1 MKKKAIEKIP
11 YMTLPKLSRKKDC
24 RYIGVTAFKNVAHER
39 HLFLEVY
46 RNSKSTM
53 DVPLVRIVLT
63 KKDFG
68 NYFPETDEWTR
79 QKIETDHYYNQGLL
93 WSEQEDRSI
102 SWEQAVK
109 RNILMSENDL
119 DRIKK
124 VCNVKIWQESKWWEY
139 IYEHED
145 NILCKARREAEH
157 RKYERRQQ
165 ALKEREEN
173 TPELPEQSILERMDE
188 RFFHHKHI
196 LFYKKKGKFAKIA
209 CTKCGGV
216 TDARWR
222 AGDSYES
229 QFQRWTDEPREGHF
243 GNCPMCGARGEYKCQ
258 GKVRSG
264 IGKSTHVFLGQKYK
278 ETGMVF
284 RYIEVSKEWRLE
296 EICGN
301 DGPEMYNAR
310 EVMFGVEIAR
320 GYFEEGKSL
329 QIDYHKR
336 DPYLGRD
343 FWDDCNLY
351 GMAKITVK
359 EAPILPETYAEMK
372 GTMFQYSALR
382 EFVEAAGDTNPI
394 DYMSRYVQTPQIE
407 MLTKLGLT
415 DVVKELVSCRYG
427 IVYSQYATRPDVF
440 LGINKYKV
448 KLLIKKKGNIKTL
461 KILQMERHLEQNWT
475 EEQIEELA
483 EIDAVQ
489 RDIEM
494 VLSVM
499 TLQKALNQIAKYAGC
514 EFGTGCSSEMA
525 RIKHTATTYFD
536 YLSMRAQLG
545 YNMSNTVYQRPR
557 NLEAAH
563 NKMMAEIDKKKV
575 DRRMREVAERY
586 PLIRKNYRKLRK
598 RYLFEDENFIIRP
611 ARSAEE
617 IVQEGRILHHCVG
630 GNNYLSKHNEQKSVI
645 LMLRFKE
652 KPEAPY
658 ITVEIEGERIVQW
671 YGAHDKKPDEK
682 NMKKWLDDYIV
693 RLKCGALAADVTVDR
708 MADQQILQP
717 AM

>member
-1 MKKKAIEKIP
+1 MKKKQIEKIP
-11 YMTLPKLSRKKDC
+11 YLTLPKTSRKKDVK
-24 RYIGVTAFKNVAHER
+24 YIGVTAFKNVAHER
-39 HLFLEVY
+39 HLFVEVY

-53 DVPLVRIVLT
+53 DIPLVRIVLT

-93 WSEQEDRSI
+93 WGKREDRSI
-102 SWEQAVK
+102 SWQQTVK

-119 DRIKK
+119 ERIKK
-124 VCNVKIWQESKWWEY
+124 VCNVKVYNESKWWEY

-145 NILCKARREAEH
+145 NIVCKARREAEH
-157 RKYERRQQ
+157 RKYERRRQ

-196 LFYKKKGKFAKIA
+196 LFYKKKGSFAKIA

-216 TDARWR
+216 TDARWK
-222 AGDSYES
+222 AGVSYES
-229 QFQRWTDEPREGHF
+229 QFERLTDEPREGHF
-243 GNCPMCGARGEYKCQ
+243 GNCPMCGALGKYKCQ
-258 GKVRSG
+258 GKVRSA
-264 IGKSTHVFLGQKYK
+264 IEKSTHVFLGQKYK

-284 RYIEVSKEWRLE
+284 RYIEVSKEWQLE
-296 EICGN
+296 QICGN
-301 DGPEMYNAR
+301 NEPEMFNAR
-310 EVMFGVEIAR
+310 EVMSSVEIAR
-320 GYFEEGKSL
+320 GYFEEGKKL
-329 QIDYHKR
+329 QIDYHKHS
-336 DPYLGRD
+336 PYTGQD

-351 GMAKITVK
+351 GQANISVK
-359 EAPILPETYAEMK
+359 QAPILPETYAEMK

-382 EFVEAAGDTNPI
+382 EFVAAAGDTNPI
-394 DYMSRYVQTPQIE
+394 DYMERYLHTPQIE
-407 MLTKLGLT
+407 MLTKLGMT

-440 LGINKYKV
+440 LGINKDKV
-448 KLLIKKKGNIKTL
+448 KLLIEKKGNVNIL
-461 KILQMERHLEQNWT
+461 KILQMERRLQQNWT
-475 EEQIEELA
+475 NQQIENLA

-489 RDIEM
+489 GDIERI
-494 VLSVM
+494 LSMM

-514 EFGTGCSSEMA
+514 EFGTGCSSAMA

-545 YNMSNTVYQRPR
+545 YNMSNTVYQKPR
-557 NLEAAH
+557 NLEVAH
-563 NKMMAEIDKKKV
+563 NKMMAEIDKKQV
-575 DRRMREVAERY
+575 DKRMLEVAERY

-598 RYLFEDENFIIRP
+598 RYFFEDENFIIRP

-630 GNNYLSKHNEQKSVI
+630 GDTYLKKHNEQKSII
-645 LMLRFKE
+645 LFLRFKE
-652 KPEAPY
+652 EQETPY

-671 YGAHDKKPDEK
+671 YGAHDKKPDEDR
-682 NMKKWLDDYIV
+682 MQKWLNQYIT
-693 RLKCGALAADVTVDR
+693 RLKCQGTQNIEDADLIREVG
-708 MADQQILQP
+708 
-717 AM
+717 

>member
-1 MKKKAIEKIP
+1 MKKKQIEKIP
-11 YMTLPKLSRKKDC
+11 YLTLKKTSRKKDVK
-24 RYIGVTAFKNVAHER
+24 YIGVTAFKNVAHER

-46 RNSKSTM
+46 RNSKNTM
-53 DVPLVRIVLT
+53 DVPLVRVVLT

-68 NYFPETDEWTR
+68 NYFPETAEWTR
-79 QKIETDHYYNQGLL
+79 QKIETDHYYNKGLL
-93 WSEQEDRSI
+93 WGEQEDRSI

-124 VCNVKIWQESKWWEY
+124 VCGGKIWQESQWWEY
-139 IYEHED
+139 IYQHEG
-145 NILCKARREAEH
+145 NIVIKARREAES

-173 TPELPEQSILERMDE
+173 TPELPEQSILSRMDE

-196 LFYKKKGKFAKIA
+196 LFYKKKGSFAKIA

-216 TDARWR
+216 MDARWK
-222 AGDSYES
+222 AGVSYES
-229 QFQRWTDEPREGHF
+229 QFQKWTEEPREGHF

-264 IGKSTHVFLGQKYK
+264 IEKSTHVFLGQKYK

-284 RYIEVSKEWRLE
+284 RYIEVSKEWQLE

-301 DGPEMYNAR
+301 DGPEMYNAS
-310 EVMFGVEIAR
+310 EVMSGVEIAR
-320 GYFEEGKSL
+320 GYFEEGKPL
-329 QIDYHKR
+329 QIDYHKHN
-336 DPYLGRD
+336 PYSGQD

-351 GMAKITVK
+351 GMSNIRV
-359 EAPILPETYAEMK
+359 EAARILPETYSEMR

-394 DYMSRYVQTPQIE
+394 DYMERYSHTPQIE

-415 DVVKELVSCRYG
+415 GVVKELVSCRYG
-427 IVYSQYATRPDVF
+427 IVYQQHATRPDDF
-440 LGINKYKV
+440 LGIRKDKV
-448 KLLIKKKGNIKTL
+448 KLLIRHEGDVKIL
-461 KILQMERHLEQNWT
+461 KILQMERRLGQNWT
-475 EEQIEELA
+475 EEQIEDLA
-483 EIDAVQ
+483 EINAMQ

-494 VLSVM
+494 VLRVM
-499 TLQKALNQIAKYAGC
+499 TLQKALNQITKYAGC
-514 EFGTGCSSEMA
+514 EFHTGCSSAME

-557 NLEAAH
+557 NLEDAH
-563 NKMMAEIDKKKV
+563 NRMMDEIDKEKTEK
-575 DRRMREVAERY
+575 RMQEVAEKF

-598 RYLFEDENFIIRP
+598 KYFFEDENFIIRP

-617 IVQEGRILHHCVG
+617 IVKEGRILHHCVG
-630 GNNYLSKHNEQKSVI
+630 GDHYLKKHNEQKSII
-645 LMLRFKE
+645 LFLRFKE
-652 KPEAPY
+652 EQETPY
-658 ITVEIEGERIVQW
+658 ITVEIEGEHILQW
-671 YGAHDKKPDEK
+671 YGANDKKPDEK
-682 NMKKWLDDYIV
+682 NMQKWLDAYV
-693 RLKCGALAADVTVDR
+693 TRMKCNRLGVAERTEEEVMQQMLA
-708 MADQQILQP
+708 
-717 AM
+717 

>member
-1 MKKKAIEKIP
+1 MKKKQIEKIP
-11 YMTLPKLSRKKDC
+11 YLTLPKTSRKKDVK
-24 RYIGVTAFKNVAHER
+24 YIGVTAFKNVAHER
-39 HLFLEVY
+39 HLFVEVY

-53 DVPLVRIVLT
+53 DIPLVRIVLT

-93 WSEQEDRSI
+93 WGEREDRSI
-102 SWEQAVK
+102 SWQQTVK

-119 DRIKK
+119 ERIKK
-124 VCNVKIWQESKWWEY
+124 VCNVKVYNESKWWEY

-145 NILCKARREAEH
+145 NIVCKARREAEH
-157 RKYERRQQ
+157 RKYERRRQ

-196 LFYKKKGKFAKIA
+196 LFYKKKGSFAKIA

-216 TDARWR
+216 TDARWK
-222 AGDSYES
+222 AGVSYES
-229 QFQRWTDEPREGHF
+229 QFERLTDEPREGHF
-243 GNCPMCGARGEYKCQ
+243 GNCPMCGALGEYKCQ
-258 GKVRSG
+258 GKVRSA
-264 IGKSTHVFLGQKYK
+264 IEKSTHVFLGQKYK

-284 RYIEVSKEWRLE
+284 RYIEVSKEWQLE
-296 EICGN
+296 QICGN
-301 DGPEMYNAR
+301 DEPEMFNAR
-310 EVMFGVEIAR
+310 EVMSSVEIAR
-320 GYFEEGKSL
+320 GYFEEGKKL
-329 QIDYHKR
+329 QIDYHKHS
-336 DPYLGRD
+336 PYTGQN

-351 GMAKITVK
+351 GQANISVK
-359 EAPILPETYAEMK
+359 QAPILPETYAEMK
-372 GTMFQYSALR
+372 GTIFQYSALR
-382 EFVEAAGDTNPI
+382 EFVAAAGDTNPI
-394 DYMSRYVQTPQIE
+394 DYMERYLHTPQIE
-407 MLTKLGLT
+407 MLTKLGMT

-440 LGINKYKV
+440 LGINKDKV
-448 KLLIKKKGNIKTL
+448 KLLIEKKGNVNIL
-461 KILQMERHLEQNWT
+461 KILQMERRLQQNWT
-475 EEQIEELA
+475 NQQIENLA

-489 RDIEM
+489 GDIERI
-494 VLSVM
+494 LSMM

-514 EFGTGCSSEMA
+514 EFGTGCSSAMA

-545 YNMSNTVYQRPR
+545 YNMSNTVYQKPR
-557 NLEAAH
+557 NLEVAH
-563 NKMMAEIDKKKV
+563 NKMMAEIDKKQV
-575 DRRMREVAERY
+575 DRRMLEVAETY

-598 RYLFEDENFIIRP
+598 RYFFEDENFIIRP

-630 GNNYLSKHNEQKSVI
+630 GDSYLKKHNEQKSII
-645 LMLRFKE
+645 LFLRFKE
-652 KPEAPY
+652 EQETPY

-671 YGAHDKKPDEK
+671 YGAHDKKPDEDR
-682 NMKKWLDDYIV
+682 MQKWLNQYIT
-693 RLKCGALAADVTVDR
+693 RLKCQGTQNIEDADLIREVG
-708 MADQQILQP
+708 
-717 AM
+717 

>member
-1 MKKKAIEKIP
+1 MKKKQIEKIP
-11 YMTLPKLSRKKDC
+11 YLTLQKTSRKKDVK
-24 RYIGVTAFKNVAHER
+24 YIGVTAFKNVAHER
-39 HLFLEVY
+39 HLFVEVY
-46 RNSKSTM
+46 RNSKNTM
-53 DVPLVRIVLT
+53 DIPLVRIVLT

-93 WSEQEDRSI
+93 WSEQEDRII
-102 SWEQAVK
+102 SWQQAVK

-124 VCNVKIWQESKWWEY
+124 VCDVKIWQESKWWEY
-139 IYEHED
+139 IYQHED
-145 NILCKARREAEH
+145 NIVIKARREVEN
-157 RKYERRQQ
+157 RKYERRRQ

-173 TPELPEQSILERMDE
+173 TPELPEQSILSRMDE
-188 RFFHHKHI
+188 RFFHYKHI
-196 LFYKKKGKFAKIA
+196 LFYKKKGSFAKIA

-222 AGDSYES
+222 AGVSYDS
-229 QFQRWTDEPREGHF
+229 QFQRWTDEPREGDF
-243 GNCPMCGARGEYKCQ
+243 GTCPMCGARGEYKCQ

-284 RYIEVSKEWRLE
+284 RYIEVSKEWQLE

-310 EVMFGVEIAR
+310 EVMSGVEMAR
-320 GYFEEGKSL
+320 GYFEEGKKL
-329 QIDYHKR
+329 QIDYHKNN
-336 DPYLGRD
+336 PYTGQD

-351 GMAKITVK
+351 GMANISVK
-359 EAPILPETYAEMK
+359 QAPILPETYAEMK

-382 EFVEAAGDTNPI
+382 EFVAAAGDTNPI
-394 DYMSRYVQTPQIE
+394 DYMERYSQTPQIE
-407 MLTKLGLT
+407 MLTKLGMT

-440 LGINKYKV
+440 LGINKDKV
-448 KLLIKKKGNIKTL
+448 KLLIDKKGNIKTL
-461 KILQMERHLEQNWT
+461 KILQMERHIEQNWT

-483 EIDAVQ
+483 EIDATQ

-514 EFGTGCSSEMA
+514 EFGTGCSSAVA

-545 YNMSNTVYQRPR
+545 YDMSNTVYQRPR
-557 NLEAAH
+557 NLEVAH
-563 NKMMAEIDKKKV
+563 NKMVAEIDKKQV
-575 DRRMREVAERY
+575 DRRMLEVAERY

-598 RYLFEDENFIIRP
+598 RYFFEDENFIIRP

-630 GNNYLSKHNEQKSVI
+630 GDNYLKKHNEQKSII
-645 LMLRFKE
+645 LFLRFKE
-652 KPEAPY
+652 EQETPY

-671 YGAHDKKPDEK
+671 YGAHDKKPDEQ
-682 NMKKWLDDYIV
+682 NMQKWLNAYV
-693 RLKCGALAADVTVDR
+693 TRLKCNRLGVAERPEEEV
-708 MADQQILQP
+708 M
-717 AM
+717 

>member
-1 MKKKAIEKIP
+1 MKKKQIEKIP
-11 YMTLPKLSRKKDC
+11 YLTLPKTSRKKDVK
-24 RYIGVTAFKNVAHER
+24 YIGVTAFKNVAHER
-39 HLFLEVY
+39 HLFVEVY

-53 DVPLVRIVLT
+53 DIPLVRIVLT

-93 WSEQEDRSI
+93 WSEQEDRII
-102 SWEQAVK
+102 SWKQAVK
-109 RNILMSENDL
+109 RNILMSENDI

-124 VCNVKIWQESKWWEY
+124 VCDVKIWQESKWWEY
-139 IYEHED
+139 IYQHED
-145 NILCKARREAEH
+145 NIVIKARREAEN
-157 RKYERRQQ
+157 RKYERRRQ

-173 TPELPEQSILERMDE
+173 TPELPEQSILSRMDE

-196 LFYKKKGKFAKIA
+196 LFYKKKGSFARIA

-222 AGDSYES
+222 AGVSYDS
-229 QFQRWTDEPREGHF
+229 QFQRWTDEPREGDF
-243 GNCPMCGARGEYKCQ
+243 GTCPMCGARGEYKCQ

-284 RYIEVSKEWRLE
+284 RYIEVSKEWQLE

-310 EVMFGVEIAR
+310 EVMSGVEIAR
-320 GYFEEGKSL
+320 GYFEEGKKL
-329 QIDYHKR
+329 QIDYHKHN
-336 DPYLGRD
+336 PYTGQD

-351 GMAKITVK
+351 GLSNISVK
-359 EAPILPETYAEMK
+359 AAPILPETYAEMK

-382 EFVEAAGDTNPI
+382 EFIAAAGDTNPI
-394 DYMSRYVQTPQIE
+394 DYMERYSQTPQIE
-407 MLTKLGLT
+407 MLTKFGLT

-440 LGINKYKV
+440 LGINKDKV
-448 KLLIKKKGNIKTL
+448 KLLIEKKGNIKTL
-461 KILQMERHLEQNWT
+461 EILQMERHLEQNWT

-483 EIDAVQ
+483 EIDATQ

-514 EFGTGCSSEMA
+514 EFGTGCSSAVA

-545 YNMSNTVYQRPR
+545 YDMSNTVYQRPR
-557 NLEAAH
+557 NLEVAH
-563 NKMMAEIDKKKV
+563 NKMVAEIDKKQV
-575 DRRMREVAERY
+575 DRRMLEVAERY

-598 RYLFEDENFIIRP
+598 RYFFEDENFMIRP

-630 GNNYLSKHNEQKSVI
+630 GDNYLKKHNEQKSII
-645 LMLRFKE
+645 LFLRFKE
-652 KPEAPY
+652 EQETPY

-671 YGAHDKKPDEK
+671 YGAHDKKPDEQ
-682 NMKKWLDDYIV
+682 NMQKWLNAYV
-693 RLKCGALAADVTVDR
+693 TRLKCNRLGVAERTEEEVMQQMLAYA
-708 MADQQILQP
+708 
-717 AM
+717 

>member
-1 MKKKAIEKIP
+1 MKKKQIEKIP
-11 YMTLPKLSRKKDC
+11 YLTLPKTSRKKDVK
-24 RYIGVTAFKNVAHER
+24 YIGVTAFKNVAHER
-39 HLFLEVY
+39 HLFVEVY

-53 DVPLVRIVLT
+53 DIPLVRIVLT

-102 SWEQAVK
+102 SWQQAVK

-124 VCNVKIWQESKWWEY
+124 VCDVKIWQESKWWEY
-139 IYEHED
+139 IYQHED
-145 NILCKARREAEH
+145 NIVIKARREAEN
-157 RKYERRQQ
+157 RKYERRRQ

-173 TPELPEQSILERMDE
+173 TPELPEQSILSRMDE

-196 LFYKKKGKFAKIA
+196 LFYKKKGSFAKIA

-222 AGDSYES
+222 AGVSYDS
-229 QFQRWTDEPREGHF
+229 QFQRWTDEPREGDF
-243 GNCPMCGARGEYKCQ
+243 GTCPMCGARGEYKCQ

-284 RYIEVSKEWRLE
+284 RYIEVSKEWQLE

-310 EVMFGVEIAR
+310 EVMSGVEIAR
-320 GYFEEGKSL
+320 GYFEEGKKL
-329 QIDYHKR
+329 QIDYHKNNL
-336 DPYLGRD
+336 YTGQD

-351 GMAKITVK
+351 GMANISVK
-359 EAPILPETYAEMK
+359 QAPILPETYAEMK

-382 EFVEAAGDTNPI
+382 EFVAAAGDTNPI
-394 DYMSRYVQTPQIE
+394 DYMERYSQTPQIE
-407 MLTKLGLT
+407 MLTKLGMT

-427 IVYSQYATRPDVF
+427 IVYSQYAIRPDVF
-440 LGINKYKV
+440 LGINKDKV
-448 KLLIKKKGNIKTL
+448 KLLIEKKGNIKTL

-483 EIDAVQ
+483 EIDATQ

-514 EFGTGCSSEMA
+514 EFGTGCSSAVA

-545 YNMSNTVYQRPR
+545 YDMSNTVYQRPR
-557 NLEAAH
+557 NLEVAH
-563 NKMMAEIDKKKV
+563 NKMVAEIDKKQV
-575 DRRMREVAERY
+575 DRRMLEVAERY

-598 RYLFEDENFIIRP
+598 RYFFEDENFIIRP

-630 GNNYLSKHNEQKSVI
+630 GDNYLKKHNEQKSII
-645 LMLRFKE
+645 LFLRLKE
-652 KPEAPY
+652 EQETPY

-671 YGAHDKKPDEK
+671 YGAHDKKPDEQ
-682 NMKKWLDDYIV
+682 NMQKWLNAYV
-693 RLKCGALAADVTVDR
+693 TRLKCNRLGVAERPEEEVMQRMLAYA
-708 MADQQILQP
+708 
-717 AM
+717 

>member
-1 MKKKAIEKIP
+1 MKKKQIEKIP
-11 YMTLPKLSRKKDC
+11 YLTLPKTSRKKDVK
-24 RYIGVTAFKNVAHER
+24 YIGVTAFKNVAHER
-39 HLFLEVY
+39 HLFVEVY

-53 DVPLVRIVLT
+53 DIPLVRIVLT

-93 WSEQEDRSI
+93 WGKREDRSI
-102 SWEQAVK
+102 SWQQTVK

-124 VCNVKIWQESKWWEY
+124 VCNVKVYNESEWWEY

-145 NILCKARREAEH
+145 NIVCKARREAEN
-157 RKYERRQQ
+157 RKYERRRQ

-196 LFYKKKGKFAKIA
+196 LFYKKKGSFAKIA

-216 TDARWR
+216 TDARWK
-222 AGDSYES
+222 AGVSYES
-229 QFQRWTDEPREGHF
+229 QFERLTDEPREGHF
-243 GNCPMCGARGEYKCQ
+243 GSCPMCGALGKYKCQ
-258 GKVRSG
+258 GKVRSA
-264 IGKSTHVFLGQKYK
+264 IEKSTHVFLGQKYK

-284 RYIEVSKEWRLE
+284 RYIEVSKEWQLE
-296 EICGN
+296 QICGN
-301 DGPEMYNAR
+301 DEPEMFNAR
-310 EVMFGVEIAR
+310 EVMSSVEIAR
-320 GYFEEGKSL
+320 GYFEEGKKL
-329 QIDYHKR
+329 QIDYHKHS
-336 DPYLGRD
+336 PYTGQD

-351 GMAKITVK
+351 GQANISVK
-359 EAPILPETYAEMK
+359 QAPILPETYAEMK

-382 EFVEAAGDTNPI
+382 EFVAAAGDTNPI
-394 DYMSRYVQTPQIE
+394 DYMERYLHMPQIE
-407 MLTKLGLT
+407 MLTKLGMT
-415 DVVKELVSCRYG
+415 DVVKELVSYRYG

-440 LGINKYKV
+440 LGINKDKV
-448 KLLIKKKGNIKTL
+448 KLLIEKNGNINIL
-461 KILQMERHLEQNWT
+461 KILQMERRLQQNWT
-475 EEQIEELA
+475 NQQIENLA

-489 RDIEM
+489 GDIERI
-494 VLSVM
+494 LSMM

-514 EFGTGCSSEMA
+514 EFGTGCSSAMA

-545 YNMSNTVYQRPR
+545 YNMSNTVYQKPR
-557 NLEAAH
+557 NLEVAH
-563 NKMMAEIDKKKV
+563 NKMMAEIDKKQV
-575 DRRMREVAERY
+575 DRRMLEVAETY

-598 RYLFEDENFIIRP
+598 RYFFEDENFIIRP

-630 GNNYLSKHNEQKSVI
+630 GDSYLKKHNEQKSII
-645 LMLRFKE
+645 LFLRFKE
-652 KPEAPY
+652 EQETPY

-671 YGAHDKKPDEK
+671 YGAHDKKPDEDR
-682 NMKKWLDDYIV
+682 MQKWLDQYIT
-693 RLKCGALAADVTVDR
+693 RLKCQGTQNIEDADLIREVG
-708 MADQQILQP
+708 
-717 AM
+717 

>member
-1 MKKKAIEKIP
+1 MKKKQIEKIP
-11 YMTLPKLSRKKDC
+11 YLTLQKTSRKKDVK
-24 RYIGVTAFKNVAHER
+24 YIGVTAFKNVAHER
-39 HLFLEVY
+39 HLFVEVY
-46 RNSKSTM
+46 RNSKNTM
-53 DVPLVRIVLT
+53 DIPLVRIVLT

-102 SWEQAVK
+102 SWQQAVK

-124 VCNVKIWQESKWWEY
+124 VCDVKIWQESKWWEY
-139 IYEHED
+139 IYQHED
-145 NILCKARREAEH
+145 NIVIKARREAEN
-157 RKYERRQQ
+157 RKYERRRQ

-173 TPELPEQSILERMDE
+173 TPELPEQSILSRMDE

-196 LFYKKKGKFAKIA
+196 LFYKKKGSFAKIA

-222 AGDSYES
+222 AGVSYDS
-229 QFQRWTDEPREGHF
+229 QFQRWTDEPREGDF
-243 GNCPMCGARGEYKCQ
+243 GTCPMCGARGEYKCQ

-284 RYIEVSKEWRLE
+284 RYIEVSKEWQLE

-310 EVMFGVEIAR
+310 EVMSGVEIAR
-320 GYFEEGKSL
+320 GYFEEGKKL
-329 QIDYHKR
+329 QIDYHKNN
-336 DPYLGRD
+336 PYTGQD

-351 GMAKITVK
+351 GMANISVK
-359 EAPILPETYAEMK
+359 QAPILPETYAEMK

-382 EFVEAAGDTNPI
+382 EFVAAAGDTNPI
-394 DYMSRYVQTPQIE
+394 DYMERYSQTPQIE
-407 MLTKLGLT
+407 MLTKLGMT

-440 LGINKYKV
+440 LGINKDKV
-448 KLLIKKKGNIKTL
+448 KLLIEKKGNIKTL

-483 EIDAVQ
+483 EIDATQ

-514 EFGTGCSSEMA
+514 EFGTGCSSAVA

-545 YNMSNTVYQRPR
+545 YDMSNTVYQRPR
-557 NLEAAH
+557 NLEVAH
-563 NKMMAEIDKKKV
+563 NKMVAEIDKKQV
-575 DRRMREVAERY
+575 DRRMLEVAERY

-598 RYLFEDENFIIRP
+598 RYFFEDENFIIRP

-630 GNNYLSKHNEQKSVI
+630 GDNYLKKHNEQKSII
-645 LMLRFKE
+645 LFLRFKE
-652 KPEAPY
+652 EQETPY

-671 YGAHDKKPDEK
+671 YGAHDKKPDER
-682 NMKKWLDDYIV
+682 NMQKWLNAYV
-693 RLKCGALAADVTVDR
+693 TRLKCNRLGVADRTEEEVMQRMLAYA
-708 MADQQILQP
+708 
-717 AM
+717 

>member
-1 MKKKAIEKIP
+1 MKKKQIEKIP
-11 YMTLPKLSRKKDC
+11 YLTLPKTSRKKDVK
-24 RYIGVTAFKNVAHER
+24 YIGVTAFKNVAHER
-39 HLFLEVY
+39 HLFVEVY

-53 DVPLVRIVLT
+53 DIPLVRVVLT

-93 WSEQEDRSI
+93 WGEREDRSI
-102 SWEQAVK
+102 SWQQTVK

-124 VCNVKIWQESKWWEY
+124 VCNVKVYNESKWWEY

-145 NILCKARREAEH
+145 NIVCKARREAEH
-157 RKYERRQQ
+157 RKYERRRQ

-196 LFYKKKGKFAKIA
+196 LFYKKKGSFAKIA

-216 TDARWR
+216 TDARWK
-222 AGDSYES
+222 AGVSYES
-229 QFQRWTDEPREGHF
+229 QFERLTDEPREGHF
-243 GNCPMCGARGEYKCQ
+243 GSCPMCGALGEYKCQ
-258 GKVRSG
+258 GKVRSA
-264 IGKSTHVFLGQKYK
+264 IEKSTHVFLGQKYK

-284 RYIEVSKEWRLE
+284 RYIEVSKEWQLE
-296 EICGN
+296 QICGN
-301 DGPEMYNAR
+301 DEPEMFNAR
-310 EVMFGVEIAR
+310 EVMSSVEIAR
-320 GYFEEGKSL
+320 GYFEEGKKL
-329 QIDYHKR
+329 QIDYHKHS
-336 DPYLGRD
+336 PYTGQD

-351 GMAKITVK
+351 GQANISVK
-359 EAPILPETYAEMK
+359 QAPILPETYAEMK

-382 EFVEAAGDTNPI
+382 EFVAAAGDTNPI
-394 DYMSRYVQTPQIE
+394 DYMKRYLHTPQIE
-407 MLTKLGLT
+407 MLTKLGMT

-440 LGINKYKV
+440 LGINKDKV
-448 KLLIKKKGNIKTL
+448 KLLIEKKGNVKIL
-461 KILQMERHLEQNWT
+461 KILQMERRLQQNWT
-475 EEQIEELA
+475 NQQIENLA

-489 RDIEM
+489 GDIERI
-494 VLSVM
+494 LSMM

-514 EFGTGCSSEMA
+514 EFGTGCSSAMA

-545 YNMSNTVYQRPR
+545 YNMSNTVYQKPR
-557 NLEAAH
+557 NLEVAH
-563 NKMMAEIDKKKV
+563 NKMMAEIDKKQV
-575 DRRMREVAERY
+575 DRRMLEVAETY

-598 RYLFEDENFIIRP
+598 RYFFEDENFIIRP

-630 GNNYLSKHNEQKSVI
+630 GDTYLKKHNEQKSII
-645 LMLRFKE
+645 LFLRFKE
-652 KPEAPY
+652 EQETPY

-671 YGAHDKKPDEK
+671 YGAHDKKPDEDR
-682 NMKKWLDDYIV
+682 MQQWLNQYIT
-693 RLKCGALAADVTVDR
+693 RLKCQGTQNIEDADLIREVG
-708 MADQQILQP
+708 
-717 AM
+717 

>member
-1 MKKKAIEKIP
+1 MKKKQIEKIP
-11 YMTLPKLSRKKDC
+11 YLTLPKTSRKKDVK
-24 RYIGVTAFKNVAHER
+24 YIGVTAFKNVAHER
-39 HLFLEVY
+39 HLFVEVY

-53 DVPLVRIVLT
+53 NIPLVRVVLT

-93 WSEQEDRSI
+93 WGEREDRSI
-102 SWEQAVK
+102 SWQQTVK

-124 VCNVKIWQESKWWEY
+124 VCNVKVYNESKWWEY

-145 NILCKARREAEH
+145 NIVCKARSEAEH
-157 RKYERRQQ
+157 RKYERRRQ

-196 LFYKKKGKFAKIA
+196 LFYKKKGSFAKIA

-216 TDARWR
+216 TDARWK
-222 AGDSYES
+222 AGVSYES
-229 QFQRWTDEPREGHF
+229 QFERLTDEPREGHF
-243 GNCPMCGARGEYKCQ
+243 GNCPMCGALGEYKCQ
-258 GKVRSG
+258 GKVRSA
-264 IGKSTHVFLGQKYK
+264 IEKSTHVFLGQKYK

-284 RYIEVSKEWRLE
+284 RYIEVSKEWQLE
-296 EICGN
+296 QICGN

-310 EVMFGVEIAR
+310 EVMSSVEIAR
-320 GYFEEGKSL
+320 GYFEEGKKL
-329 QIDYHKR
+329 QIDYHKHS
-336 DPYLGRD
+336 PYSGQD

-351 GMAKITVK
+351 GQANISVK
-359 EAPILPETYAEMK
+359 QAPILPETYAEMK

-382 EFVEAAGDTNPI
+382 EFVAAAGDTNPI
-394 DYMSRYVQTPQIE
+394 DYMERYLHTPQIE
-407 MLTKLGLT
+407 MLTKLGMT

-440 LGINKYKV
+440 LGINKDKV
-448 KLLIKKKGNIKTL
+448 KLLIEKKGNVNIL
-461 KILQMERHLEQNWT
+461 KILQMERRLQQNWT
-475 EEQIEELA
+475 NQQIENLA

-489 RDIEM
+489 GDIERI
-494 VLSVM
+494 LSIM

-514 EFGTGCSSEMA
+514 EFGTGCSSAMA

-536 YLSMRAQLG
+536 YLSMRVQLG
-545 YNMSNTVYQRPR
+545 YNMSNTVYQKPR
-557 NLEAAH
+557 NLEVAH
-563 NKMMAEIDKKKV
+563 NKMMAEIDKKQV
-575 DRRMREVAERY
+575 DRRMLEVAERY

-598 RYLFEDENFIIRP
+598 RYFFEDENFIIRP

-630 GNNYLSKHNEQKSVI
+630 GDSYLKKHNEQKSII
-645 LMLRFKE
+645 LFLRFKE
-652 KPEAPY
+652 EQETPY

-671 YGAHDKKPDEK
+671 YGAHDKKPDEDR
-682 NMKKWLDDYIV
+682 MQKWLNQYIT
-693 RLKCGALAADVTVDR
+693 RLKCQGTQNIEDADLMREVG
-708 MADQQILQP
+708 
-717 AM
+717 

>member
-1 MKKKAIEKIP
+1 MKKKQIEKIP
-11 YMTLPKLSRKKDC
+11 YLTLPKTSRKKDVK
-24 RYIGVTAFKNVAHER
+24 YIGVTAFKNVAHER
-39 HLFLEVY
+39 HLFVEVY

-53 DVPLVRIVLT
+53 DIPLVRIVLT

-93 WSEQEDRSI
+93 WGKREDRSI
-102 SWEQAVK
+102 SWQQTVK

-124 VCNVKIWQESKWWEY
+124 VCNVKVYNESKWWEY

-145 NILCKARREAEH
+145 NIVCKARREAEN
-157 RKYERRQQ
+157 RKYERRRQ

-196 LFYKKKGKFAKIA
+196 LFYKKKGSFAKIA

-216 TDARWR
+216 TDARWK
-222 AGDSYES
+222 AGVSYES
-229 QFQRWTDEPREGHF
+229 QFERLTDEPREGHF
-243 GNCPMCGARGEYKCQ
+243 GNCPMCGALGKYKCQ
-258 GKVRSG
+258 GKVRSA
-264 IGKSTHVFLGQKYK
+264 IEKSTHVFLGQKYK

-284 RYIEVSKEWRLE
+284 RYIEVSKEWQLE
-296 EICGN
+296 QICGN
-301 DGPEMYNAR
+301 DEPEMFNAR
-310 EVMFGVEIAR
+310 EVMSSVEIAR
-320 GYFEEGKSL
+320 GYFEEGKKL
-329 QIDYHKR
+329 QIDYHKHS
-336 DPYLGRD
+336 PYTGQD

-351 GMAKITVK
+351 GQANISVK
-359 EAPILPETYAEMK
+359 QAPILPETYAEMK

-382 EFVEAAGDTNPI
+382 EFVAAAGDTNPI
-394 DYMSRYVQTPQIE
+394 DYMERYLHTPQIE
-407 MLTKLGLT
+407 MLTKLGMT

-440 LGINKYKV
+440 LGINKDKV
-448 KLLIKKKGNIKTL
+448 KLLIEKKGNVNIL
-461 KILQMERHLEQNWT
+461 KILQMERRLQQNWT
-475 EEQIEELA
+475 NQQIENLA
-483 EIDAVQ
+483 EIDAVKG
-489 RDIEM
+489 DIERI
-494 VLSVM
+494 LSMM

-514 EFGTGCSSEMA
+514 EFGTGCSSAMA

-545 YNMSNTVYQRPR
+545 YNMSNTVYQKPR
-557 NLEAAH
+557 NLEVAH
-563 NKMMAEIDKKKV
+563 NKMMAEIDKKQV
-575 DRRMREVAERY
+575 DKRMLEVAERY

-598 RYLFEDENFIIRP
+598 RYFFEDENFIIRP

-630 GNNYLSKHNEQKSVI
+630 GDTYLKKHNEQKSII
-645 LMLRFKE
+645 LFLRFKE
-652 KPEAPY
+652 EQETPY

-671 YGAHDKKPDEK
+671 YGAHDKKPDEDR
-682 NMKKWLDDYIV
+682 MQKWLNQYIT
-693 RLKCGALAADVTVDR
+693 RLKCQGTQNIEDADLIREVG
-708 MADQQILQP
+708 
-717 AM
+717 

>member
-1 MKKKAIEKIP
+1 MKKKQIEKIP
-11 YMTLPKLSRKKDC
+11 YLTLPKTSRKKDVK
-24 RYIGVTAFKNVAHER
+24 YIGVTAFKNVAHER

-124 VCNVKIWQESKWWEY
+124 VCDVKIWQESKWWEY

-145 NILCKARREAEH
+145 NIVIKARREAEN
-157 RKYERRQQ
+157 RKYERRRQ

-173 TPELPEQSILERMDE
+173 TPELPEQSILSRMDE

-196 LFYKKKGKFAKIA
+196 LFYKKKGSFAKIA

-222 AGDSYES
+222 AGASYES

-264 IGKSTHVFLGQKYK
+264 IEKSTHVFLGQKYK

-284 RYIEVSKEWRLE
+284 RYIEVSKEWQLE

-301 DGPEMYNAR
+301 DGPETYNAR
-310 EVMFGVEIAR
+310 EVMSGVEIAR
-320 GYFEEGKSL
+320 GYFEEGKKL
-329 QIDYHKR
+329 QIDYHKHN
-336 DPYLGRD
+336 PYSGQD

-351 GMAKITVK
+351 GLSNISVK
-359 EAPILPETYAEMK
+359 AAPILPETYAEMK

-382 EFVEAAGDTNPI
+382 EFIAAAGDTNPI
-394 DYMSRYVQTPQIE
+394 DYMERYSQTPQIE

-440 LGINKYKV
+440 LGINKDKV
-448 KLLIKKKGNIKTL
+448 KLLIEKKGNIKTL
-461 KILQMERHLEQNWT
+461 KILQMEKHLGQNWT
-475 EEQIEELA
+475 EEQIENLT

-514 EFGTGCSSEMA
+514 EFGTGCSSAMA

-545 YNMSNTVYQRPR
+545 YNMSNTVYQKPR
-557 NLEAAH
+557 NLEVAH
-563 NKMMAEIDKKKV
+563 NKMMAEIDKKQV
-575 DRRMREVAERY
+575 DRRMLEVAEKY
-586 PLIRKNYRKLRK
+586 PLIRKNYRKLRR
-598 RYLFEDENFIIRP
+598 RYFFEDENFMIRP

-630 GNNYLSKHNEQKSVI
+630 GDNYLKKHNEQKSII
-645 LMLRFKE
+645 LFLRFKE
-652 KPEAPY
+652 EQETPY

-682 NMKKWLDDYIV
+682 NMQKWLNAYV
-693 RLKCGALAADVTVDR
+693 TRMKCNRLGVAERTEEEVMQQMLAYA
-708 MADQQILQP
+708 
-717 AM
+717 

>member
-102 SWEQAVK
+102 SWKQAVK

-216 TDARWR
+216 MDARWR
-222 AGDSYES
+222 AGNSYES

-514 EFGTGCSSEMA
+514 EFGTGCSSKMA

>member
-1 MKKKAIEKIP
+1 MKKKQIEKIP
-11 YMTLPKLSRKKDC
+11 YLTLPKTSRKKDVK
-24 RYIGVTAFKNVAHER
+24 YIGVTAFKNVAHER
-39 HLFLEVY
+39 HLFVEVY

-53 DVPLVRIVLT
+53 DIPLVRIVLT

-93 WSEQEDRSI
+93 WGKREDRSI
-102 SWEQAVK
+102 SWQQTVK
-109 RNILMSENDL
+109 RNILMSDNDL

-124 VCNVKIWQESKWWEY
+124 VCNVKVYNESKWWEY
-139 IYEHED
+139 IYEHEE
-145 NILCKARREAEH
+145 NIVCKARREAEH
-157 RKYERRQQ
+157 RKYERRRQ

-173 TPELPEQSILERMDE
+173 TPELPEESILERMDE

-196 LFYKKKGKFAKIA
+196 LFYKKKGSFAKIA

-222 AGDSYES
+222 AGVSYES
-229 QFQRWTDEPREGHF
+229 QFERLTDEPREGHF
-243 GNCPMCGARGEYKCQ
+243 GNCPMCGALGEYKCQ
-258 GKVRSG
+258 GKVRSS
-264 IGKSTHVFLGQKYK
+264 IEKSTHVFLGQKYK

-284 RYIEVSKEWRLE
+284 RYIKVSKEWQLE

-301 DGPEMYNAR
+301 DGPEMFNAR
-310 EVMFGVEIAR
+310 EAMSSVEIAR
-320 GYFEEGKSL
+320 GYFEEGKKL
-329 QIDYHKR
+329 QIDYHKHSS
-336 DPYLGRD
+336 YTGQD

-351 GMAKITVK
+351 GQANISVK
-359 EAPILPETYAEMK
+359 QAPILPETYAEMK

-382 EFVEAAGDTNPI
+382 EFVAAAGDTNPI
-394 DYMSRYVQTPQIE
+394 DYMERYLHTPQIE
-407 MLTKLGLT
+407 MLTKLGMT

-440 LGINKYKV
+440 LGINKDKV
-448 KLLIKKKGNIKTL
+448 KLLIEKKGNVNIL
-461 KILQMERHLEQNWT
+461 KILQMERRLQQNWT
-475 EEQIEELA
+475 NQQIENLA

-489 RDIEM
+489 GDIERI
-494 VLSVM
+494 LSIM

-514 EFGTGCSSEMA
+514 EFGTGCSSAMA

-545 YNMSNTVYQRPR
+545 YNMSNTVYQKPR
-557 NLEAAH
+557 NLEVAH
-563 NKMMAEIDKKKV
+563 NKMMAEIDKKQV
-575 DRRMREVAERY
+575 DKRMLEVAERY

-598 RYLFEDENFIIRP
+598 RYFFEDENFIIRP

-630 GNNYLSKHNEQKSVI
+630 GDTYLKKHNEQKSII
-645 LMLRFKE
+645 LFLRFKE
-652 KPEAPY
+652 EQETPY

-671 YGAHDKKPDEK
+671 YGAHDKKPDEDR
-682 NMKKWLDDYIV
+682 MQKWLNQYIT
-693 RLKCGALAADVTVDR
+693 RLKCQGTQNIEDADLIREVG
-708 MADQQILQP
+708 
-717 AM
+717 

>member
-1 MKKKAIEKIP
+1 MKKKQIEKIP
-11 YMTLPKLSRKKDC
+11 YLTLPKTSRKKDVK
-24 RYIGVTAFKNVAHER
+24 YIGVTAFKNVAHER
-39 HLFLEVY
+39 HLFVEVY

-53 DVPLVRIVLT
+53 DIPLVRIVLT

-93 WSEQEDRSI
+93 WGERKDRSI
-102 SWEQAVK
+102 SWQQTVK

-124 VCNVKIWQESKWWEY
+124 VCNVKVYNESQWWEY

-145 NILCKARREAEH
+145 NIVYKARIEAEH
-157 RKYERRQQ
+157 RKYERRRQ

-173 TPELPEQSILERMDE
+173 TPELPEQSILERMAE

-196 LFYKKKGKFAKIA
+196 LFYKKKGSFAKIA

-216 TDARWR
+216 TDARWK
-222 AGDSYES
+222 AGVSYES
-229 QFQRWTDEPREGHF
+229 QFERLTDEPREGHF
-243 GNCPMCGARGEYKCQ
+243 GNCPMCGALGEYKCQ
-258 GKVRSG
+258 GKVRTA
-264 IGKSTHVFLGQKYK
+264 IEKSTHVFLGQKYK

-284 RYIEVSKEWRLE
+284 RYIEISKEWQLE
-296 EICGN
+296 QICGN
-301 DGPEMYNAR
+301 DEPEMFNAR
-310 EVMFGVEIAR
+310 EVMSSVEIAR
-320 GYFEEGKSL
+320 GYFEEGKKL
-329 QIDYHKR
+329 QIDYHKHS
-336 DPYLGRD
+336 PYTGQD

-351 GMAKITVK
+351 GQANISIKQ
-359 EAPILPETYAEMK
+359 APILPETYAEMK

-382 EFVEAAGDTNPI
+382 EFVAAAGVTNPI
-394 DYMSRYVQTPQIE
+394 DYMERYLHTPQIE
-407 MLTKLGLT
+407 MLTKLGMT

-440 LGINKYKV
+440 LGINKDKV
-448 KLLIKKKGNIKTL
+448 KLLIEKKGNVNIL
-461 KILQMERHLEQNWT
+461 KILQMERRLQQNWT
-475 EEQIEELA
+475 AQQIESLA

-489 RDIEM
+489 GDIERI
-494 VLSVM
+494 LSMM

-514 EFGTGCSSEMA
+514 EFGTGCSSAMA

-536 YLSMRAQLG
+536 YLYMRAQLG
-545 YNMSNTVYQRPR
+545 YNMSNTVYQKPR
-557 NLEAAH
+557 NLEVAH
-563 NKMMAEIDKKKV
+563 NKMMAEIDKKQV
-575 DRRMREVAERY
+575 DKRMLEVAERY

-598 RYLFEDENFIIRP
+598 RYFFEDENFIIRP

-630 GNNYLSKHNEQKSVI
+630 GDTYLRKHNEQESII
-645 LMLRFKE
+645 LFLRFKE
-652 KPEAPY
+652 EQETPY

-671 YGAHDKKPDEK
+671 YGAHDRKPDEDR
-682 NMKKWLDDYIV
+682 MQQWLNQYIT
-693 RLKCGALAADVTVDR
+693 RLKCQGTQNIEDADLIREVG
-708 MADQQILQP
+708 
-717 AM
+717 

>member
-1 MKKKAIEKIP
+1 MKKKQIEKIP
-11 YMTLPKLSRKKDC
+11 YLTLPKTSRKKDVK
-24 RYIGVTAFKNVAHER
+24 YIGVTAFKNVAHER
-39 HLFLEVY
+39 HLFVEVY

-53 DVPLVRIVLT
+53 DIPLVRIVLT

-68 NYFPETDEWTR
+68 NYFPKTDEWTR
-79 QKIETDHYYNQGLL
+79 QKIETDHYYNHELL
-93 WSEQEDRSI
+93 WSEREDRSI
-102 SWEQAVK
+102 SWQQAVK
-109 RNILMSENDL
+109 INILMSENDL

-124 VCNVKIWQESKWWEY
+124 VCNVKVYNESKWWEY

-145 NILCKARREAEH
+145 NIVCKARSEAEH
-157 RKYERRQQ
+157 RKYERRRQ

-173 TPELPEQSILERMDE
+173 TPELPEQSILERIDE
-188 RFFHHKHI
+188 RFFRHKHI
-196 LFYKKKGKFAKIA
+196 LFYKKKGSFAKIA

-222 AGDSYES
+222 AGISYES
-229 QFQRWTDEPREGHF
+229 QFERWTIEPREGHL
-243 GNCPMCGARGEYKCQ
+243 GNCPMCGAIGEYKCQ
-258 GKVRSG
+258 GKVRSA

-284 RYIEVSKEWRLE
+284 RYIEVSKEWQLE

-301 DGPEMYNAR
+301 DEPEMFNAR
-310 EVMFGVEIAR
+310 EVMSSVEIAR
-320 GYFEEGKSL
+320 GYFEEGKKL
-329 QIDYHKR
+329 QIDYHKHS
-336 DPYLGRD
+336 PYTGQD

-351 GMAKITVK
+351 GQANISVK
-359 EAPILPETYAEMK
+359 QAPILPETYAEMK

-382 EFVEAAGDTNPI
+382 EFVAAAGDTNPI
-394 DYMSRYVQTPQIE
+394 DYMERYSHTPQIE
-407 MLTKLGLT
+407 MLTKLGMT
-415 DVVKELVSCRYG
+415 EVVKELVSCRYG

-440 LGINKYKV
+440 LGINKDKV
-448 KLLIKKKGNIKTL
+448 KLLIEKKGNVKIL
-461 KILQMERHLEQNWT
+461 KILQMERRIQQNWT
-475 EEQIEELA
+475 AQQIESLA

-489 RDIEM
+489 GDIERI
-494 VLSVM
+494 LSMM

-514 EFGTGCSSEMA
+514 EFGTGCSSAMA

-545 YNMSNTVYQRPR
+545 YNMSNTVYQKPR
-557 NLEAAH
+557 NLEVAH

-575 DRRMREVAERY
+575 DRRMLEVAETY

-598 RYLFEDENFIIRP
+598 RYFFEDENFIIRP

-630 GNNYLSKHNEQKSVI
+630 GDTYLKKHNEQKSII
-645 LMLRFKE
+645 LFLRFKE
-652 KPEAPY
+652 EQETPY

-671 YGAHDKKPDEK
+671 YGAHDKKPDEDR
-682 NMKKWLDDYIV
+682 MQKWLNQYIT
-693 RLKCGALAADVTVDR
+693 RLKCQGTQNIEDADLIREVG
-708 MADQQILQP
+708 
-717 AM
+717 

>member
-1 MKKKAIEKIP
+1 MKKKQIEKIP
-11 YMTLPKLSRKKDC
+11 YLTLPKTSRKKDVK
-24 RYIGVTAFKNVAHER
+24 YIGVTAFKNVAHER
-39 HLFLEVY
+39 HLFVEVY

-53 DVPLVRIVLT
+53 DIPLVRIVLT

-93 WSEQEDRSI
+93 WGEREDRSI
-102 SWEQAVK
+102 SWQQTVK

-124 VCNVKIWQESKWWEY
+124 VCNVKVYNESKWWEY

-145 NILCKARREAEH
+145 NIVCKARREAEH
-157 RKYERRQQ
+157 RKYERRRQ

-173 TPELPEQSILERMDE
+173 TPQLPEQSILERMDE

-196 LFYKKKGKFAKIA
+196 LFYKKKGSFAKIA

-222 AGDSYES
+222 AGVSYES
-229 QFQRWTDEPREGHF
+229 QFERLTDEPREGHF
-243 GNCPMCGARGEYKCQ
+243 GNCPMCGALGEYKCQ
-258 GKVRSG
+258 GKVRSS
-264 IGKSTHVFLGQKYK
+264 IEKSTHVFLGQKYK

-284 RYIEVSKEWRLE
+284 RYIKVSKEWQLE
-296 EICGN
+296 QICGN
-301 DGPEMYNAR
+301 DGPEMFNAR
-310 EVMFGVEIAR
+310 EAMSSVEIAR
-320 GYFEEGKSL
+320 GYFEEGKKL
-329 QIDYHKR
+329 QIDYHKHNS
-336 DPYLGRD
+336 YTGQN

-351 GMAKITVK
+351 GQANISVK
-359 EAPILPETYAEMK
+359 QAPILPETYAEMK

-382 EFVEAAGDTNPI
+382 EFVAAAGDTNPI
-394 DYMSRYVQTPQIE
+394 DYMERYLHTPQIE
-407 MLTKLGLT
+407 MLTKLGMT

-440 LGINKYKV
+440 LGINKDKV
-448 KLLIKKKGNIKTL
+448 KLLIEKKGNVKIL
-461 KILQMERHLEQNWT
+461 KILQMERRLQQNWT
-475 EEQIEELA
+475 NQQIENLA

-489 RDIEM
+489 GDIERI
-494 VLSVM
+494 LSMM

-514 EFGTGCSSEMA
+514 EFGTGCSSAMA

-545 YNMSNTVYQRPR
+545 YNMSNTVYQKPR
-557 NLEAAH
+557 NLEVAH
-563 NKMMAEIDKKKV
+563 NKMMAEIDKKQV
-575 DRRMREVAERY
+575 DKRMLEVAERY

-598 RYLFEDENFIIRP
+598 RYFFEDENFIIRP

-630 GNNYLSKHNEQKSVI
+630 GDTYLKKHNEQKSII
-645 LMLRFKE
+645 LFLRFKE
-652 KPEAPY
+652 EQETPY

-671 YGAHDKKPDEK
+671 YGAHDKKPDEDR
-682 NMKKWLDDYIV
+682 MQKWLNQYIT
-693 RLKCGALAADVTVDR
+693 RLKCQGTQNIEDADLIREVG
-708 MADQQILQP
+708 
-717 AM
+717 

>member
-1 MKKKAIEKIP
+1 MKKKQIEKIP
-11 YMTLPKLSRKKDC
+11 YLTLPKTSRKKDVK
-24 RYIGVTAFKNVAHER
+24 YIGVTAFKNVAHER
-39 HLFLEVY
+39 HLFVEVY

-53 DVPLVRIVLT
+53 DIPLVRIVLT

-93 WSEQEDRSI
+93 WGKREDRSI
-102 SWEQAVK
+102 SWQQTVK

-124 VCNVKIWQESKWWEY
+124 VCNVKVYNESKWWEY

-145 NILCKARREAEH
+145 NIVCKARREAEH
-157 RKYERRQQ
+157 RKYERRRQ

-196 LFYKKKGKFAKIA
+196 LFYKKKGSFVKIA

-216 TDARWR
+216 TDARWK
-222 AGDSYES
+222 AGVSYES
-229 QFQRWTDEPREGHF
+229 QFERLTDEPREGHF
-243 GNCPMCGARGEYKCQ
+243 GNCPMCGALGEYKCQ
-258 GKVRSG
+258 GKVRSA
-264 IGKSTHVFLGQKYK
+264 IEKSTHVFLGQKYK

-284 RYIEVSKEWRLE
+284 RYIEVSKEWQLE
-296 EICGN
+296 QICGN
-301 DGPEMYNAR
+301 DGPEMFNAR
-310 EVMFGVEIAR
+310 EVMSSVEIAR
-320 GYFEEGKSL
+320 GYFEEGKKL
-329 QIDYHKR
+329 QIDYHKHS
-336 DPYLGRD
+336 PYTGQN

-351 GMAKITVK
+351 GQANISVK
-359 EAPILPETYAEMK
+359 QAPILPETYAEMK

-382 EFVEAAGDTNPI
+382 EFVAAAGDTNPI
-394 DYMSRYVQTPQIE
+394 DYMERYLHTPQIE
-407 MLTKLGLT
+407 MLTKLGMT

-440 LGINKYKV
+440 LGINKDKV
-448 KLLIKKKGNIKTL
+448 KLLIEKKGNVNIL
-461 KILQMERHLEQNWT
+461 KILQMERRLQQNWT
-475 EEQIEELA
+475 NQQIENLA

-489 RDIEM
+489 GDIERI
-494 VLSVM
+494 LSMM

-514 EFGTGCSSEMA
+514 EFGTGCSSAMA

-545 YNMSNTVYQRPR
+545 YNMSNTVYQKPR
-557 NLEAAH
+557 NLEVAH
-563 NKMMAEIDKKKV
+563 NKMMAEIDKKQV
-575 DRRMREVAERY
+575 DKRMLEVAERY

-598 RYLFEDENFIIRP
+598 RYFFEDENFIIRP

-630 GNNYLSKHNEQKSVI
+630 GDSYLKKHNEQKSII
-645 LMLRFKE
+645 LFLRFKE
-652 KPEAPY
+652 EQETPY

-671 YGAHDKKPDEK
+671 YGAHDKKPDEDR
-682 NMKKWLDDYIV
+682 MQKWLNQYIT
-693 RLKCGALAADVTVDR
+693 RLKCQGTQNIEDADLIREVG
-708 MADQQILQP
+708 
-717 AM
+717 

>member
-1 MKKKAIEKIP
+1 MKKKQIEKIP
-11 YMTLPKLSRKKDC
+11 YLTLPKTSRKKDVK
-24 RYIGVTAFKNVAHER
+24 YIGVTAFKNVAHER
-39 HLFLEVY
+39 HLFVEVY

-53 DVPLVRIVLT
+53 DIPLVRIVLT

-102 SWEQAVK
+102 SWQQAVK
-109 RNILMSENDL
+109 RNILMSENDI

-124 VCNVKIWQESKWWEY
+124 VCDVKIWQESKWWEY
-139 IYEHED
+139 IYQHED
-145 NILCKARREAEH
+145 NIVIKARREAEN
-157 RKYERRQQ
+157 RKYERRRQ

-173 TPELPEQSILERMDE
+173 TPELPEQSILSRMDE

-196 LFYKKKGKFAKIA
+196 LFYKKKGSFARIA

-222 AGDSYES
+222 AGVSYDS
-229 QFQRWTDEPREGHF
+229 QFQRWTDEPREGDF
-243 GNCPMCGARGEYKCQ
+243 GTCPMCGARGEYKCQ

-284 RYIEVSKEWRLE
+284 RYIEVSKEWQLE

-310 EVMFGVEIAR
+310 EVMSGVEIAR
-320 GYFEEGKSL
+320 GYFEEGKKL
-329 QIDYHKR
+329 QIDYHKNN
-336 DPYLGRD
+336 PYTGQD

-351 GMAKITVK
+351 GMANISVK
-359 EAPILPETYAEMK
+359 QAPILPETYAEMK

-382 EFVEAAGDTNPI
+382 EFVAAAGDTNPI
-394 DYMSRYVQTPQIE
+394 DYMERYSQTPQIE
-407 MLTKLGLT
+407 MLTKLGMT

-440 LGINKYKV
+440 LGINKDKV
-448 KLLIKKKGNIKTL
+448 KLLIEKKGNIKTL

-483 EIDAVQ
+483 EIDATQ

-514 EFGTGCSSEMA
+514 EFGTGCSSAVA

-545 YNMSNTVYQRPR
+545 YDMSNTVYQRPR
-557 NLEAAH
+557 NLEVAH
-563 NKMMAEIDKKKV
+563 NKMVAEIDKKQV
-575 DRRMREVAERY
+575 DRRMLEVAERY

-598 RYLFEDENFIIRP
+598 RYFFEDENFIIRP

-630 GNNYLSKHNEQKSVI
+630 GDNYLKKHNEQKSII
-645 LMLRFKE
+645 LFLRLKE
-652 KPEAPY
+652 EQETPY

-671 YGAHDKKPDEK
+671 RGAHDKKPDEQ
-682 NMKKWLDDYIV
+682 NMQKWLNAYV
-693 RLKCGALAADVTVDR
+693 TRLKCNRLGVAERPEEEVMQRMLAYA
-708 MADQQILQP
+708 
-717 AM
+717 

>member
-1 MKKKAIEKIP
+1 MKKKQIEKIP
-11 YMTLPKLSRKKDC
+11 YLTLPKTSRKKDVK
-24 RYIGVTAFKNVAHER
+24 YIGVTAFKNVAHER
-39 HLFLEVY
+39 HLFVEVY

-53 DVPLVRIVLT
+53 DIPLVRIVLT

-93 WSEQEDRSI
+93 WGEREDRSI
-102 SWEQAVK
+102 SWQQTVK

-124 VCNVKIWQESKWWEY
+124 VCNVKVYNESKWWEY

-145 NILCKARREAEH
+145 IIVRKARIEAEH
-157 RKYERRQQ
+157 RKYERRRQ

-196 LFYKKKGKFAKIA
+196 LFYKKKGSFAKIA

-216 TDARWR
+216 TDARWK
-222 AGDSYES
+222 AGVSYES
-229 QFQRWTDEPREGHF
+229 QFERLTDEPREGHF
-243 GNCPMCGARGEYKCQ
+243 GNCPMCGALGKYKCQ
-258 GKVRSG
+258 GKVRSA
-264 IGKSTHVFLGQKYK
+264 IEKSTHVFLGQKYK

-284 RYIEVSKEWRLE
+284 RYIEVSKEWQLE
-296 EICGN
+296 QICGN
-301 DGPEMYNAR
+301 DGPEMFNAR
-310 EVMFGVEIAR
+310 EVMSSVEIAR
-320 GYFEEGKSL
+320 GYFEEGKKL
-329 QIDYHKR
+329 QIDYHKHS
-336 DPYLGRD
+336 PYTGQD

-351 GMAKITVK
+351 GQANISVK
-359 EAPILPETYAEMK
+359 QAPILPETYAEMK

-382 EFVEAAGDTNPI
+382 EFVAAAGDTNPI
-394 DYMSRYVQTPQIE
+394 DYMERYLHTPQIE
-407 MLTKLGLT
+407 MLTKLGMT

-440 LGINKYKV
+440 LGINKDKV
-448 KLLIKKKGNIKTL
+448 KLLIEKKGNVNIL
-461 KILQMERHLEQNWT
+461 KILQMERRLQQNWT
-475 EEQIEELA
+475 NQQIENLA

-489 RDIEM
+489 GDIERI
-494 VLSVM
+494 LSMM

-514 EFGTGCSSEMA
+514 EFGTGCSSAMA

-545 YNMSNTVYQRPR
+545 YNMSNTVYQKPR
-557 NLEAAH
+557 NLEVAH
-563 NKMMAEIDKKKV
+563 NKMMAEIDKKQV
-575 DRRMREVAERY
+575 DRRMLEVAERY
-586 PLIRKNYRKLRK
+586 PLIRKNYRKLRT
-598 RYLFEDENFIIRP
+598 RYFFEDENLIIRP

-630 GNNYLSKHNEQKSVI
+630 GDTYLKKHNEQKSII
-645 LMLRFKE
+645 LFLRFKE
-652 KPEAPY
+652 EQETPY

-671 YGAHDKKPDEK
+671 YGAHDKKPDEDR
-682 NMKKWLDDYIV
+682 MQKWLNQYIT
-693 RLKCGALAADVTVDR
+693 RLKCQGTQNIEDADLIREVG
-708 MADQQILQP
+708 
-717 AM
+717 

>member
-1 MKKKAIEKIP
+1 MKKKQIEKIP
-11 YMTLPKLSRKKDC
+11 YLTLPKTSRKKDVK
-24 RYIGVTAFKNVAHER
+24 YIGVTAFKNVAHER
-39 HLFLEVY
+39 HLFVEVY
-46 RNSKSTM
+46 GNSKSTM
-53 DVPLVRIVLT
+53 DIPLVRIVLT

-79 QKIETDHYYNQGLL
+79 QKIETDNYYNQGLL
-93 WSEQEDRSI
+93 WGEREDRSI
-102 SWEQAVK
+102 SWQQTVK

-119 DRIKK
+119 ERIKK
-124 VCNVKIWQESKWWEY
+124 VCNVKVYNESKWWEY

-145 NILCKARREAEH
+145 NIVCKARREAEH
-157 RKYERRQQ
+157 RKYERRRQ

-196 LFYKKKGKFAKIA
+196 LFYKKKGSFAKIA

-216 TDARWR
+216 TDARWK
-222 AGDSYES
+222 AGVSYES
-229 QFQRWTDEPREGHF
+229 QFERLTDEPREGHF
-243 GNCPMCGARGEYKCQ
+243 GNCPMCGALGEYKCQ
-258 GKVRSG
+258 GKVRSA
-264 IGKSTHVFLGQKYK
+264 IEKSTHVFLGQKYK

-284 RYIEVSKEWRLE
+284 RYIKVLKEWQLE
-296 EICGN
+296 QICGN

-310 EVMFGVEIAR
+310 EVMSSVEIAR
-320 GYFEEGKSL
+320 GYFEEGKKL
-329 QIDYHKR
+329 QIDYHKHS
-336 DPYLGRD
+336 PYTGQD

-351 GMAKITVK
+351 GQANISVK
-359 EAPILPETYAEMK
+359 QAPILPETYAEMK

-382 EFVEAAGDTNPI
+382 EFVAAAGDTNPI
-394 DYMSRYVQTPQIE
+394 DYMERYLHTPQIE
-407 MLTKLGLT
+407 MLTKLGMT

-440 LGINKYKV
+440 LGINKDKV
-448 KLLIKKKGNIKTL
+448 KLLIEKKGNVNIL
-461 KILQMERHLEQNWT
+461 KILQMERRLQQNWT
-475 EEQIEELA
+475 NQQIENLA

-489 RDIEM
+489 GDIERI
-494 VLSVM
+494 LSMM

-514 EFGTGCSSEMA
+514 EFGTGCSSAMA

-545 YNMSNTVYQRPR
+545 YNMSNTVYQKPR
-557 NLEAAH
+557 NLEVAH
-563 NKMMAEIDKKKV
+563 NKMMAEIDKKQV
-575 DRRMREVAERY
+575 DKRMLEVAERY

-598 RYLFEDENFIIRP
+598 RYFFEDENFIIRP

-630 GNNYLSKHNEQKSVI
+630 GDTYLKKHNEQKSII
-645 LMLRFKE
+645 LFLRFKE
-652 KPEAPY
+652 EQETPY

-671 YGAHDKKPDEK
+671 YGAHDKKPDK
-682 NMKKWLDDYIV
+682 DRMQKWLNQYIT
-693 RLKCGALAADVTVDR
+693 RLKCQGTQNIEDADLIREVG
-708 MADQQILQP
+708 
-717 AM
+717 

>member
-1 MKKKAIEKIP
+1 MKKKQIEKIP
-11 YMTLPKLSRKKDC
+11 YLTLPKTSRKKDVK
-24 RYIGVTAFKNVAHER
+24 YIGVTAFKNVAHER
-39 HLFLEVY
+39 HLLLEVY

-53 DVPLVRIVLT
+53 DIPLVRIVLT

-79 QKIETDHYYNQGLL
+79 QKIETDHYYNQELL

-102 SWEQAVK
+102 SWQQAVK

-139 IYEHED
+139 IYQHED
-145 NILCKARREAEH
+145 NIVNKARREAER

-173 TPELPEQSILERMDE
+173 TPELPEQSILSRMDE

-196 LFYKKKGKFAKIA
+196 LFYKKKGSFAKIA

-222 AGDSYES
+222 AGASYES

-284 RYIEVSKEWRLE
+284 RYIEVSKEWQLE
-296 EICGN
+296 ELCGN

-310 EVMFGVEIAR
+310 EVMSGVEIAR
-320 GYFEEGKSL
+320 GYFEEGKAL
-329 QIDYHKR
+329 QIDYHKH
-336 DPYLGRD
+336 DPYKGQD

-351 GMAKITVK
+351 GMANIKVK
-359 EAPILPETYAEMK
+359 DAPILPETYAEMK

-382 EFVEAAGDTNPI
+382 EFVAAAGDTNPI
-394 DYMSRYVQTPQIE
+394 DYMERYSQTPQIE
-407 MLTKLGLT
+407 MLTKLGMT

-440 LGINKYKV
+440 LGINKDKV
-448 KLLIKKKGNIKTL
+448 NLLIEKKGNVKIL
-461 KILQMERHLEQNWT
+461 KILQMERHLQQNWT
-475 EEQIEELA
+475 KQQIESLA

-489 RDIEM
+489 RDIETVISM
-494 VLSVM
+494 M

-514 EFGTGCSSEMA
+514 EFGTGCSSAMA

-536 YLSMRAQLG
+536 YLSMRTQLG
-545 YNMSNTVYQRPR
+545 YDMSNTVYQRPR
-557 NLEAAH
+557 NLEVAH
-563 NKMMAEIDKKKV
+563 NKMMAEIDKKQV
-575 DRRMREVAERY
+575 DRRMLEVAERY

-598 RYLFEDENFIIRP
+598 RYFFEDENFIIRP

-630 GNNYLSKHNEQKSVI
+630 GDSYLNKHNDQKSII
-645 LMLRFKE
+645 LFLRFKE
-652 KPEAPY
+652 EQETPY

-671 YGAHDKKPDEK
+671 YGAHDRKPDEK
-682 NMKKWLDDYIV
+682 NMQKWLDAYV
-693 RLKCGALAADVTVDR
+693 TRLKCNRLGVAEHPEEEVMQR
-708 MADQQILQP
+708 MLVYA
-717 AM
+717 

>member
-1 MKKKAIEKIP
+1 MKKKQIEKIP
-11 YMTLPKLSRKKDC
+11 YLTLPKTSRKKDVK
-24 RYIGVTAFKNVAHER
+24 YIGVTAFKNVAHER
-39 HLFLEVY
+39 HLFVEVY

-53 DVPLVRIVLT
+53 DIPLVRIVLT

-93 WSEQEDRSI
+93 WGKREDRSI
-102 SWEQAVK
+102 SWQQTVK

-124 VCNVKIWQESKWWEY
+124 VCNVKVYNESKWWEY

-145 NILCKARREAEH
+145 NIVCKARREAEH
-157 RKYERRQQ
+157 RKYERRRQ

-196 LFYKKKGKFAKIA
+196 LFYKKKGSFAKIA

-216 TDARWR
+216 TDARWK
-222 AGDSYES
+222 AGVSYES
-229 QFQRWTDEPREGHF
+229 QFERLTDEPREGHF
-243 GNCPMCGARGEYKCQ
+243 GNCPMCGALGEYKCQ
-258 GKVRSG
+258 GKVRSA
-264 IGKSTHVFLGQKYK
+264 IEKSTHVFLGQKYK

-284 RYIEVSKEWRLE
+284 RYIKVSKEWQLE
-296 EICGN
+296 QICGN
-301 DGPEMYNAR
+301 DGPEMFNAR
-310 EVMFGVEIAR
+310 EVMSSVEIAR
-320 GYFEEGKSL
+320 GYFEEGKKL
-329 QIDYHKR
+329 QIDYHKHS
-336 DPYLGRD
+336 PYSGQD

-351 GMAKITVK
+351 GQANISVK
-359 EAPILPETYAEMK
+359 QAPILPETYAEMK

-382 EFVEAAGDTNPI
+382 EFVAAAGDTNPI
-394 DYMSRYVQTPQIE
+394 DYMKRYLHTPQIE
-407 MLTKLGLT
+407 MLTKLGMT

-440 LGINKYKV
+440 LGINKDKV
-448 KLLIKKKGNIKTL
+448 KLLIEKKGNVNIL
-461 KILQMERHLEQNWT
+461 KILQMERRLQQNWT
-475 EEQIEELA
+475 NQQIENLA

-489 RDIEM
+489 GDIERI
-494 VLSVM
+494 LSMM

-514 EFGTGCSSEMA
+514 EFGTGCSSAMA

-545 YNMSNTVYQRPR
+545 YNMSNTVYQKPR
-557 NLEAAH
+557 NLEVAH
-563 NKMMAEIDKKKV
+563 NKMMAEIDKKQV
-575 DRRMREVAERY
+575 DRRMLEVAETY

-598 RYLFEDENFIIRP
+598 RYFFEDENFIIRP

-630 GNNYLSKHNEQKSVI
+630 GDSYLKKHNEQKSII
-645 LMLRFKE
+645 LFLRFKE
-652 KPEAPY
+652 EQETPY

-671 YGAHDKKPDEK
+671 YGAHDKKPDEDR
-682 NMKKWLDDYIV
+682 MQQWLNQYIT
-693 RLKCGALAADVTVDR
+693 RLKCQGTQNIEDADLIREVG
-708 MADQQILQP
+708 
-717 AM
+717 

>member
-1 MKKKAIEKIP
+1 MKKKQIEKIP
-11 YMTLPKLSRKKDC
+11 YLTLPKTSRKKDVK
-24 RYIGVTAFKNVAHER
+24 YIGVTAFKNVAHER
-39 HLFLEVY
+39 HLFVEVY

-53 DVPLVRIVLT
+53 DIPLVRIVLT

-93 WSEQEDRSI
+93 WGKREDRSI
-102 SWEQAVK
+102 SWQQTVK

-119 DRIKK
+119 ERIKK
-124 VCNVKIWQESKWWEY
+124 VCNVKVYNESKWWEY

-145 NILCKARREAEH
+145 IIVCKARIEAEH
-157 RKYERRQQ
+157 RKYERRRQ

-196 LFYKKKGKFAKIA
+196 LCYKKKGSFAKIA

-216 TDARWR
+216 TDARWK
-222 AGDSYES
+222 AGVSYES
-229 QFQRWTDEPREGHF
+229 QFERLTDEPREGHF
-243 GNCPMCGARGEYKCQ
+243 GNCPMCGALGEYKCQ
-258 GKVRSG
+258 GKVRSA
-264 IGKSTHVFLGQKYK
+264 IEKSTHVFLGQKYK

-284 RYIEVSKEWRLE
+284 RYIEVSKEWQLE
-296 EICGN
+296 QICGN
-301 DGPEMYNAR
+301 DGPEMFNAR
-310 EVMFGVEIAR
+310 EVMSSVEIAR
-320 GYFEEGKSL
+320 GYFEEGKKL
-329 QIDYHKR
+329 QIDYHKHS
-336 DPYLGRD
+336 PYTGQD

-351 GMAKITVK
+351 GQANISVK
-359 EAPILPETYAEMK
+359 QAPILPETYAEMK

-382 EFVEAAGDTNPI
+382 EFVAAAGDTNPI
-394 DYMSRYVQTPQIE
+394 DYMERYLHTPQIE
-407 MLTKLGLT
+407 MLTKLGMT

-440 LGINKYKV
+440 LGINKDKV
-448 KLLIKKKGNIKTL
+448 KLLIEKKGNVNIL
-461 KILQMERHLEQNWT
+461 KILQMERRLQQNWT
-475 EEQIEELA
+475 NQQIENLA

-489 RDIEM
+489 GDIERI
-494 VLSVM
+494 LSMM

-514 EFGTGCSSEMA
+514 EFGTGCSSAMA

-545 YNMSNTVYQRPR
+545 YNMSNTVYQKPR
-557 NLEAAH
+557 NLEVAH
-563 NKMMAEIDKKKV
+563 NKMMAEIDKKQV
-575 DRRMREVAERY
+575 DKRMLEVAERY

-598 RYLFEDENFIIRP
+598 RYFFEDENFIIRP

-630 GNNYLSKHNEQKSVI
+630 GDTYLKKHNEQKSII
-645 LMLRFKE
+645 LFLRFKE
-652 KPEAPY
+652 EQETPY

-671 YGAHDKKPDEK
+671 YGAHDKKPDEDR
-682 NMKKWLDDYIV
+682 MQKWLNQYIT
-693 RLKCGALAADVTVDR
+693 RLKCQGTQNIEDADLIREVG
-708 MADQQILQP
+708 
-717 AM
+717 

>member
-1 MKKKAIEKIP
+1 MKKKQIEKIP
-11 YMTLPKLSRKKDC
+11 YLTLPKTSRKKDVK
-24 RYIGVTAFKNVAHER
+24 YIGVTAFKNVAHER
-39 HLFLEVY
+39 HLFVEVY

-53 DVPLVRIVLT
+53 DIPLVRIVLT

-93 WSEQEDRSI
+93 WGEREDRSI
-102 SWEQAVK
+102 SWQQTVK

-124 VCNVKIWQESKWWEY
+124 VCNVKVYNESKWWEY

-145 NILCKARREAEH
+145 NIVCKARTEAEH
-157 RKYERRQQ
+157 RKYERRRQ

-196 LFYKKKGKFAKIA
+196 LFYKKKGSFAKIA

-216 TDARWR
+216 TDARWK
-222 AGDSYES
+222 AGVSYES
-229 QFQRWTDEPREGHF
+229 QFERLTDEPREGHF
-243 GNCPMCGARGEYKCQ
+243 GNCPMCGALGAYKCQ
-258 GKVRSG
+258 GKVRSA
-264 IGKSTHVFLGQKYK
+264 IEKSTHVFLGQKYK

-284 RYIEVSKEWRLE
+284 RYIEVSKEWQLE
-296 EICGN
+296 QICGN
-301 DGPEMYNAR
+301 DEPEMFNAR
-310 EVMFGVEIAR
+310 EVMSSVEIAR
-320 GYFEEGKSL
+320 GYFEEGKKL
-329 QIDYHKR
+329 QIDYHKHS
-336 DPYLGRD
+336 PYTGQD

-351 GMAKITVK
+351 GQANISVK
-359 EAPILPETYAEMK
+359 QAPILPETYAEMK

-382 EFVEAAGDTNPI
+382 EFVAAAGDTNPI
-394 DYMSRYVQTPQIE
+394 NYMERYLHTPQIE
-407 MLTKLGLT
+407 MLTKLGMT
-415 DVVKELVSCRYG
+415 DVVKELVSYRYG

-440 LGINKYKV
+440 LGINKDKV
-448 KLLIKKKGNIKTL
+448 KLLIEKKGNVNIL
-461 KILQMERHLEQNWT
+461 KILQMERRLQQNWT
-475 EEQIEELA
+475 NQQIENLA

-489 RDIEM
+489 GDIERI
-494 VLSVM
+494 LSMM

-514 EFGTGCSSEMA
+514 EFGTGCSSAMA

-545 YNMSNTVYQRPR
+545 YNMSNTVYQKPR
-557 NLEAAH
+557 NLEVAH
-563 NKMMAEIDKKKV
+563 NKMMAEIDKKQV
-575 DRRMREVAERY
+575 DRRMLEVAERY

-598 RYLFEDENFIIRP
+598 RYFFEDENFIIRP

-630 GNNYLSKHNEQKSVI
+630 GDTYLKKHNEQKSII
-645 LMLRFKE
+645 LFLRFKE
-652 KPEAPY
+652 EQETPY

-671 YGAHDKKPDEK
+671 YGAHDKKPDEYR
-682 NMKKWLDDYIV
+682 MQKWLNQYIT
-693 RLKCGALAADVTVDR
+693 RLKCQGTQNIEDADLIREVG
-708 MADQQILQP
+708 
-717 AM
+717 

>member
-1 MKKKAIEKIP
+1 MKKKQIEKIP
-11 YMTLPKLSRKKDC
+11 YLTLPKTSRKKDVK
-24 RYIGVTAFKNVAHER
+24 YIGVTAFKNVAHER

-46 RNSKSTM
+46 RNSKNTM

-68 NYFPETDEWTR
+68 NYFPETAEWTR

-93 WSEQEDRSI
+93 WSEQEDKCI

-109 RNILMSENDL
+109 RNILMSENDM

-124 VCNVKIWQESKWWEY
+124 FCDVMIWQESKWWQY
-139 IYEHED
+139 IYRHED
-145 NILCKARREAEH
+145 NIVIKARREAER
-157 RKYERRQQ
+157 RKYERRQK

-173 TPELPEQSILERMDE
+173 TPELPEQSILERMNE

-196 LFYKKKGKFAKIA
+196 LFYKKKGSYAKIA

-216 TDARWR
+216 TDARWK
-222 AGDSYES
+222 AGVSYES
-229 QFQRWTDEPREGHF
+229 QFERWTDEPREGHF

-258 GKVRSG
+258 GKVKSG
-264 IGKSTHVFLGQKYK
+264 IEKSTHVFLGQKYK

-284 RYIEVSKEWRLE
+284 RYIEVSKAWRLE

-301 DGPEMYNAR
+301 DGPEMYNAS
-310 EVMFGVEIAR
+310 EAMSGVEIAR
-320 GYFEEGKSL
+320 GYFEEGKKL
-329 QIDYHKR
+329 QIDYHKH
-336 DPYLGRD
+336 DPYLGKD

-351 GMAKITVK
+351 GMNNIRV
-359 EAPILPETYAEMK
+359 EAAQILPETYSEMN

-382 EFVEAAGDTNPI
+382 EFVAAAGDTNPI
-394 DYMSRYVQTPQIE
+394 DYMERYSHTPQIE

-427 IVYSQYATRPDVF
+427 IVYQQYAKRPDDF
-440 LGINKYKV
+440 LGIRKEKV
-448 KLLIKKKGNIKTL
+448 KLLIRYKGDVKIL
-461 KILQMERHLEQNWT
+461 KIMQMERKLGQNWT
-475 EEQIEELA
+475 EEQIEDLA
-483 EIDAVQ
+483 EIDAKQ

-514 EFGTGCSSEMA
+514 KFHTECSSARE

-545 YNMSNTVYQRPR
+545 YNMSNTVYQRPKD
-557 NLEAAH
+557 LEAAH
-563 NKMMAEIDKKKV
+563 NKMMDEIDKEKTEK
-575 DRRMREVAERY
+575 RMQEVAEKY

-598 RYLFEDENFIIRP
+598 RYFYEDENFIIRP

-617 IVQEGRILHHCVG
+617 IVKEGRILHHCVG
-630 GNNYLSKHNEQKSVI
+630 GDNYLRKHNEQKSII
-645 LMLRFKE
+645 LFLRFKE
-652 KPEAPY
+652 QQEIPY
-658 ITVEIEGERIVQW
+658 ITVEIEGDRILQW
-671 YGAHDKKPDEK
+671 YGANDKKPAEK
-682 NMKKWLDDYIV
+682 DMQKWLDAYV
-693 RLKCGALAADVTVDR
+693 TRMKCNRLGVAERTEEEVMQQMLAYA
-708 MADQQILQP
+708 
-717 AM
+717 